1 MAIQYTLPLKAYDGV
16 DWRVN
21 IYSDSFSGLMTTVKG
36 SESQPILL
44 EYSGDVDDHF
54 GVFIK
59 STLTVNMLY
68 ENNIDINQLQNS
80 ADREYR
86 IEIQRK
92 NELKWVGYLISED
105 VEQPLRSDAYIVKVT
120 AVCGLSML
128 PDMDYNHNNL
138 PGVGADGIGSRVP
151 MNYIRQVLFGQNN
164 LNVMIPIRW
173 TNNIRNKIFE
183 GQDVFIGSVI
193 WSPRGEG
200 FNSVDVNSG
209 LSLPKKNSYIL
220 EGILKSMQC
229 RIYQS
234 NGRWTI
240 RRIPDY
246 YSGVFRYT
254 QIPGNLGRIIP
265 LSASEVIAKKI
276 GAGGY
281 PFINEKDL
289 LTNTAGIKSC
299 KVTYNAD
306 VRENILPNGNQDLT
320 SLAQVIYWGFF
331 DPTDT
336 TVTSNTGSLDGRS
349 GSNSELWNFGTS
361 TKHFTMLSEGS
372 TLTTGGLPID
382 SKKLLKIM
390 NFSFYFSPKNGFP
403 TSAPINGVISSVSI
417 NSATTTRPNG
427 TFSNLIISNESGSGN
442 GGVVDII
449 VSSNVVT
456 SILLKEGGSGY
467 AVNDVFKLP
476 NFGGEGDPF
485 RGKITAVKSIQGTIN
500 FSSNP
505 LQLQIVLNMGSSQLF
520 LNEFGFWVT
529 DPTALISPAI
539 ESMKIDDIARV
550 AFDKFQGIKL
560 PEPTF
565 YPVAGDTCDIKVL
578 FYVKSGQKY
587 SVDNIS
593 ITIENSNDVYVN
605 TINNSKNTKEDT
617 RELEISS
624 SFGGYMVSN
633 FMSNWDRSDSE
644 CFFTDGDKYTGTLT
658 GMTADVITRC
668 KYKASKIYNGS
679 INVRGQDWSFDE
691 IYTIETLSDRRFMPI
706 NATYDIQKCEVDLV
720 AIETRNDD
728 ISRREKTYGSNDH
741 QLSN

>member
-1 MAIQYTLPLKAYDGV
+1 MAIQYTLPLEAYDGV

-21 IYSDSFSGLMTTVKG
+21 IYSDSFSGLITTVKG
-36 SESQPILL
+36 SENQPVVL

-68 ENNIDINQLQNS
+68 ENNIDVNQLQNS

-105 VEQPLRSDAYIVKVT
+105 IEQPLRSDAYTVKVT
-120 AVCGLSML
+120 AVCGLTML

-138 PGVGADGIGSRVP
+138 PGVDGNGSRVP

-173 TNNIRNKIFE
+173 TNNIRNKVYE

-209 LSLPKKNSYIL
+209 LALPKKNSYIL

-254 QIPGNLGRIIP
+254 QIPGNLGKIVP

-289 LTNTAGIKSC
+289 LTNAAGIKSC

-306 VRENILPNGNQDLT
+306 VRDNIIPNGNQDLT
-320 SLAQVIYWGFF
+320 SLGSVIYWGF
-331 DPTDT
+331 TDT
-336 TVTSNTGSLDGRS
+336 TDTIVSTNNGSLDGRS
-349 GSNSELWNFGTS
+349 GSSSEIWNFSPT
-361 TKHFTMLSEGS
+361 TQYFTMLSEGS
-372 TLTTGGLPID
+372 TLRTGGLPVD
-382 SKKLLKIM
+382 TKKLLKIV

-403 TSAPINGVISSVSI
+403 YDP
-417 NSATTTRPNG
+417 TTG
-427 TFSNLIISNESGSGN
+427 II
-442 GGVVDII
+442 D
-449 VSSNVVT
+449 
-456 SILLKEGGSGY
+456 
-467 AVNDVFKLP
+467 
-476 NFGGEGDPF
+476 
-485 RGKITAVKSIQGTIN
+485 

-505 LQLQIVLNMGSSQLF
+505 LQLQIVMNIGANQLF
-520 LNEFGFWVT
+520 LNEFGFWVN
-529 DPTALISPAI
+529 DINAYISPAV
-539 ESMKIDDIARV
+539 EGLKVDDIARV
-550 AFDKFQGIKL
+550 AFDKFQGVKL

-565 YPVAGDTCDIKVL
+565 FPVSGDTCDIKIIFL
-578 FYVKSGQKY
+578 VKSGQKY
-587 SVDNIS
+587 VVDNIS
-593 ITIENSNDVYVN
+593 ITIENSDDVYVN

-633 FMSNWDRSDSE
+633 FMSNWDKSDLE

-658 GMTADVITRC
+658 GMTADVISRC

-728 ISRREKTYGSNDH
+728 ISRTEKTYGSNDK